1 MAPSAHRDGQIIGFV
16 KGFKLEKNDYLDDF
30 QKSTWNE
37 YDHEREQ
44 NKKEFQIAYIEEYEK
59 GKAQRLNIQK
69 KFQSFFGNQK
79 SEEISIRNKYLN
91 QITEIFYGISY
102 LFKSW
107 EERVE
112 KEVFPINETAKSI
125 EEIKV
130 LILNLIKNEKYQ
142 KSLTHLKVLFLK
154 EKDSK
159 LYHETL
165 SIDSSL
171 QRLRSDRKQNKI
183 SKEDYQIG
191 LLKVKNQ
198 LSFLKNKI

>member
-1 MAPSAHRDGQIIGFV
+1 M
-16 KGFKLEKNDYLDDF
+16 
-30 QKSTWNE
+30 
-37 YDHEREQ
+37 
-44 NKKEFQIAYIEEYEK
+44 
-59 GKAQRLNIQK
+59 
-69 KFQSFFGNQK
+69 
-79 SEEISIRNKYLN
+79 
-91 QITEIFYGISY
+91 
-102 LFKSW
+102 
-107 EERVE
+107 
-112 KEVFPINETAKSI
+112 
-125 EEIKV
+125 
-130 LILNLIKNEKYQ
+130 
-142 KSLTHLKVLFLK
+142 LFLK